1 MAKILLISLG
11 SRGDMEPFLALGE
24 ELLQKGDEVGCCMPA
39 QFKSLAQQIS
49 PNFYPQNERFLEL
62 IEGKEIK
69 KILGQ
74 EGSGFSRLKSL
85 LKLMRITKP
94 IQQQMILD
102 QEKAVND
109 FKPDQIIFHIKCIYP
124 VIWSLHRGGSVK
136 LLSPMPALLDPVHNE
151 PHISF
156 GKPRFKIWNTMTY
169 ALAEYALI
177 HQSIL
182 NYGSDYLKKHQI
194 QLPKRVLKSFYR
206 NSLQVEYAIDKR
218 LFPKPSYWPERAIIT
233 KFRERKKSTNYT
245 PDSELVNFLEEHPFP
260 LYIGFG
266 SMVNVKP
273 KQIALDVLAVC
284 EKLQIPVLL
293 NESWGGIECPEILP
307 SWAFKINSIPF
318 HYLFPKMG
326 WILHHGGSGTTHSA
340 LIHQKPQAIIP
351 HIADQFFWNR
361 QIEKMGVGIRGFKIK
376 KWNRSRLEKLIFKLQ
391 HLQL

>member
-124 VIWSLHRGGSVK
+124 VIW
-136 LLSPMPALLDPVHNE
+136 
-151 PHISF
+151 
-156 GKPRFKIWNTMTY
+156 
-169 ALAEYALI
+169 
-177 HQSIL
+177 
-182 NYGSDYLKKHQI
+182 
-194 QLPKRVLKSFYR
+194 
-206 NSLQVEYAIDKR
+206 
-218 LFPKPSYWPERAIIT
+218 
-233 KFRERKKSTNYT
+233 
-245 PDSELVNFLEEHPFP
+245 
-260 LYIGFG
+260 
-266 SMVNVKP
+266 
-273 KQIALDVLAVC
+273 
-284 EKLQIPVLL
+284 
-293 NESWGGIECPEILP
+293 
-307 SWAFKINSIPF
+307 
-318 HYLFPKMG
+318 
-326 WILHHGGSGTTHSA
+326 
-340 LIHQKPQAIIP
+340 
-351 HIADQFFWNR
+351 
-361 QIEKMGVGIRGFKIK
+361 
-376 KWNRSRLEKLIFKLQ
+376 
-391 HLQL
+391 